1 MKKSAETH
9 LGRQANVN
17 AYFQTQSSFWNDIYV
32 GSDVY
37 AEIHQERHG
46 AVLDWIDDLALPPGS
61 QVLEIGC
68 GAGYMAVALA
78 QRGFR
83 VQAIDSV
90 EAMVELARQHALE
103 AGLAERL
110 GVAVGDIYA
119 LAFTDESFDLVLAIG
134 VLPWIGQVESA
145 MQELARVTK
154 PGGFV
159 ILTADNRVRLNN
171 LLDPLLNPVFAPLK
185 RLAKNALERARL
197 RRRSLKD
204 IGAACHSRRFI
215 DTSLAHVG
223 LIKTRGKT
231 LGFGPFSLF
240 RRSIL
245 PKRLGITLHHRL
257 QSLAD
262 RGMPLLRSTG
272 AQYIVLAGKP
282 ASLPA
287 VQSMSV
293 GKGVRAV

>member
-1 MKKSAETH
+1 MKKSAGAH
-9 LGRQANVN
+9 LGRQATVN
-17 AYFQTQSSFWNDIYV
+17 AYFQTQSWFWNDIYAS
-32 GSDVY
+32 SDVY

-46 AVLDWIDDLALPPGS
+46 AVLDWIDGLALPPDS

-68 GAGYMAVALA
+68 GAGFMAVALA

-90 EAMVELARQHALE
+90 ESMVELAREHSEE
-103 AGLAERL
+103 ADIAERL
-110 GVAVGDIYA
+110 SVAVGDINA
-119 LAFTDESFDLVLAIG
+119 LAFEDESFDLVLAIG
-134 VLPWIGQVESA
+134 VLPWIGQVEPA

-154 PGGFV
+154 PEGFV
-159 ILTADNRVRLNN
+159 ILTADNRARLHN

-185 RLAKNALERARL
+185 RLAKNALAQTRL
-197 RRRSLKD
+197 RRPSLKD
-204 IGAACHSRRFI
+204 IGATSHSSRFI

-245 PKRLGITLHHRL
+245 PKRLGIRLHHRL
-257 QSLAD
+257 QILAD
-262 RGMPLLRSTG
+262 RGTPLLRSTG
-272 AQYIVLAGKP
+272 AQYIVLASKP
-282 ASLPA
+282 ASLPTM
-287 VQSMSV
+287 QSTST
-293 GKGVRAV
+293 GKGIST